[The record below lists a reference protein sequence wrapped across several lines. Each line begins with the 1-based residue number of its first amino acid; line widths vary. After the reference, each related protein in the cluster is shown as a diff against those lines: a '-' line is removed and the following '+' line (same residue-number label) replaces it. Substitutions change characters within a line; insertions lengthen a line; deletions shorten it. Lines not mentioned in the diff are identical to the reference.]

1 MKNRDGVFWLLLG
14 GFAFAVNGTVSKLV
28 LNTGFSSWRLSQI
41 RAVAA
46 ALIML
51 TYMLIA
57 RRSEMRVKA
66 KELPRLFIFGAVGIA
81 LVNVGYFIGIS
92 KLHVSFAL
100 IIEFTAPIWVALW
113 VKFVRKDRVAN
124 SMWISLAVSLVGLGL
139 ISQIWNGLT
148 LNVIGLISAFLSAF
162 ALATYL
168 LIGEQIKGNHT
179 AAAMLTW
186 GLIGAAIFW
195 LITIPFWNFPTE
207 IFSKQID
214 LEGKLTGTFVSG
226 WVLLLWIIVLGTIVP
241 YTCVVLGLR
250 KTSAAVAGVIAMSE
264 AIMAGIIAWIW
275 LGESWNLIQLIGGA
289 FVIAGIALAER
300 SRTVTQNPLVV

>member
-1 MKNRDGVFWLLLG
+1 M
-14 GFAFAVNGTVSKLV
+14 
-28 LNTGFSSWRLSQI
+28 
-41 RAVAA
+41 
-46 ALIML
+46 
-51 TYMLIA
+51 
-57 RRSEMRVKA
+57 
-66 KELPRLFIFGAVGIA
+66 
-81 LVNVGYFIGIS
+81 
-92 KLHVSFAL
+92 
-100 IIEFTAPIWVALW
+100 
-113 VKFVRKDRVAN
+113 
-124 SMWISLAVSLVGLGL
+124 
-139 ISQIWNGLT
+139 
-148 LNVIGLISAFLSAF
+148 
-162 ALATYL
+162 
-168 LIGEQIKGNHT
+168 
-179 AAAMLTW
+179 
-186 GLIGAAIFW
+186 IGAAIFW

-214 LEGKLTGTFVSG
+214 LEGKLAGTFVSG